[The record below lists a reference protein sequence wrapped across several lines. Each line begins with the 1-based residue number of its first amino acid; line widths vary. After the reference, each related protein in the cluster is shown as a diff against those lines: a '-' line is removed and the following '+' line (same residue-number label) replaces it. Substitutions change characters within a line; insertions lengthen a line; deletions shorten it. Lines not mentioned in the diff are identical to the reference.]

1 MIETLLGG
9 LLAILG
15 GWGST
20 YFQLRYAR
28 KNKMEEVVAERK
40 IEVNAEAY
48 SIIKEIQG
56 AFIQASIEETNKLL
70 FTHEQWFF
78 DNRLFLPGKFPLLW
92 LSIRGNVSKLIRRE
106 RMTNSDSSELEA
118 IHISVQNDIKEA
130 ITEIYNDMG
139 IEPSGNL

>member
-1 MIETLLGG
+1 MVETLLGG

-40 IEVNAEAY
+40 IEVNSQAY

-56 AFIQASIEETNKLL
+56 AFIQGTLEDTNKLL

-78 DNRLFLPGKFPLLW
+78 DNRLFLPGQFPSLW
-92 LSIRGNVSKLIRRE
+92 LSIKVNVSKLARRE
-106 RMTNSDSSELEA
+106 KMNNNDTLETEN
-118 IHISVQNDIKEA
+118 IHKSVQDDIKKA
-130 ITEIYNDMG
+130 ISEIHNDMR
-139 IEPSGNL
+139 I